1 MSAKIFAELVEQ
13 IIVFKDKTVTL
24 VLKIDKDLNSYFDKK
39 SIDLSNFTL
48 ILPPK
53 SLKFEESKRKI
64 KISPNEENS
73 GRDSIETSNNHRMYR
88 LTKWPT
94 EHDESEP
101 LLGRKHSW
109 QDKSEP
115 IESKNDNNQQR
126 TKLLKQDNYNRR
138 YLFSF
143 VNENSTYFKKTFI
156 NLYSIKAYKKY
167 LKKHLYK
174 VTTNTF
180 IIRFN
185 KNNELIVPLERYYK
199 NNETKAIY

>member
-1 MSAKIFAELVEQ
+1 MSLANYKFFVSQTNKKDYKRYDLFKQMSAKIFAELVEQ

-88 LTKWPT
+88 LTKWPPRQ
-94 EHDESEP
+94 ESNP
-101 LLGRKHSW
+101 QPFGS
-109 QDKSEP
+109 
-115 IESKNDNNQQR
+115 
-126 TKLLKQDNYNRR
+126 
-138 YLFSF
+138 
-143 VNENSTYFKKTFI
+143 
-156 NLYSIKAYKKY
+156 
-167 LKKHLYK
+167 
-174 VTTNTF
+174 
-180 IIRFN
+180 
-185 KNNELIVPLERYYK
+185 
-199 NNETKAIY
+199 

>member
-1 MSAKIFAELVEQ
+1 
-13 IIVFKDKTVTL
+13 
-24 VLKIDKDLNSYFDKK
+24 
-39 SIDLSNFTL
+39 
-48 ILPPK
+48 
-53 SLKFEESKRKI
+53 
-64 KISPNEENS
+64 
-73 GRDSIETSNNHRMYR
+73 MYR
-88 LTKWPT
+88 LNKWPT
-94 EHDESEP
+94 EHDEKEP
-101 LLGRKHSW
+101 LLSHEHSQ
-109 QDKSEP
+109 QDESEP
-115 IESKNDNNQQR
+115 IKDKNNNNQKA
-126 TKLLKQDNYNRR
+126 KLLKKDSYNRR

-185 KNNELIVPLERYYK
+185 KDNELIVPLERYYK

>member
-1 MSAKIFAELVEQ
+1 MRSKIFAELVEK

-88 LTKWPT
+88 LKIG
-94 EHDESEP
+94 
-101 LLGRKHSW
+101 LLGRS
-109 QDKSEP
+109 
-115 IESKNDNNQQR
+115 R
-126 TKLLKQDNYNRR
+126 TRNLLVRSQ
-138 YLFSF
+138 
-143 VNENSTYFKKTFI
+143 T
-156 NLYSIKAYKKY
+156 LYP
-167 LKKHLYK
+167 
-174 VTTNTF
+174 V
-180 IIRFN
+180 
-185 KNNELIVPLERYYK
+185 ELLGVK
-199 NNETKAIY
+199 